1 MIADRLENVRHY
13 GIPVEGLEEALGWL
27 ERENLQG
34 LEPGRYPLGDTGGT
48 AILAE
53 GPTVPEERE
62 DWEAHRRFADLQVVL
77 SGAEMMGFAP
87 LSSMAP
93 KGSYSE
99 KDDCILLE
107 GEGNFM
113 LVRAGGFAVF
123 TPQDAHKAM
132 LSPATGTVTVRK
144 AIFKLPWKGSL
155 PGEV

>member
-13 GIPVEGLEEALGWL
+13 GIPVDGLEEALAWL
-27 ERENLQG
+27 EREDLQNLG
-34 LEPGRYPLGDTGGT
+34 PGRYPLGDTGGT
-48 AILAE
+48 TILAE

-99 KDDCILLE
+99 KDE
-107 GEGNFM
+107 
-113 LVRAGGFAVF
+113 LVRLRMADRSRREEETG
-123 TPQDAHKAM
+123 K
-132 LSPATGTVTVRK
+132 PAAQAEKRSK
-144 AIFKLPWKGSL
+144 WDI
-155 PGEV
+155 